1 MEFNPLEQRKMI
13 DQNNNEEIE
22 TSVLALGTAYAASLI
37 GMIYWLAA

>member
-22 TSVLALGTAYAASLI
+22 TSVFVLGTAYAASLI
-37 GMIYWLAA
+37 GMIFLLSA